1 MSSGMPVRRR
11 HLVIQLRRMRRAAGL
26 SQDEAWQELGWSRAK
41 IQRLEN
47 GEFQRLKAG
56 DIMALCHLYNAD
68 KVEAEEL
75 IQIAR
80 DSRKNLPWWFQYKDV
95 LPGAFVGLEAEATMI
110 QEFSIGLI
118 PGLLQTPDYISE
130 LLNRSV
136 GIPQEEAKK
145 RLEVRL
151 ERQRA
156 VLEGERPPT
165 VMIVLDEGTV
175 RREVGGREV
184 MSGQV
189 RHLIDMAQRP
199 NIEIQVLPFTAGAHA
214 GGTVPFVL
222 LSFNGGSTAGSVVY
236 LEARGDGF
244 YVEQEEEIMR
254 YRLVF
259 SRTQGSAM
267 SVEDTTTF
275 LETLVV

>member
-1 MSSGMPVRRR
+1 
-11 HLVIQLRRMRRAAGL
+11 
-26 SQDEAWQELGWSRAK
+26 
-41 IQRLEN
+41 
-47 GEFQRLKAG
+47 
-56 DIMALCHLYNAD
+56 
-68 KVEAEEL
+68 
-75 IQIAR
+75 
-80 DSRKNLPWWFQYKDV
+80 
-95 LPGAFVGLEAEATMI
+95 
-110 QEFSIGLI
+110 
-118 PGLLQTPDYISE
+118 
-130 LLNRSV
+130 
-136 GIPQEEAKK
+136 
-145 RLEVRL
+145 
-151 ERQRA
+151 
-156 VLEGERPPT
+156 
-165 VMIVLDEGTV
+165 
-175 RREVGGREV
+175 